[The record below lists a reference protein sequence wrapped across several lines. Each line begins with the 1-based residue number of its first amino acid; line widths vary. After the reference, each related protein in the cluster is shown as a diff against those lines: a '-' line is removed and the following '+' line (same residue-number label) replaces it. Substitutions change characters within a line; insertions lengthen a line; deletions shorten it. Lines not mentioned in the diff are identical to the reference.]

1 MTALSPRQ
9 LQVLRLIAAGHDTPA
24 IARQL
29 HVSQSAIKNIRGLI
43 FEKLGAHN
51 IAHAVAVAYH
61 RGILA
66 VDPEIHDAAA
76 LVRQAAATGHRL
88 ALIPWQAQP

>member
-1 MTALSPRQ
+1 MSTLSPRQ

-29 HVSQSAIKNIRGLI
+29 HVSQSTVRTTRANL
-43 FEKLGAHN
+43 FEKLGVHN
-51 IAHAVAVAYH
+51 APHAIAVAYH

-66 VDPEIHDAAA
+66 ADPEIETAAA
-76 LVRQAAATGHRL
+76 LLRTAAETGHRL
-88 ALIPWQAQP
+88 ALVPWETR